1 MGIKTFKPTS
11 KGVRF
16 RTNSDYAD
24 ITSSVPEK
32 LQKLLNQKAVVTI
45 EAVLQFVTKVA
56 VIKDY
61 TVLLILKEIK
71 MVFQQQLQ
79 QSSMIQ
85 TVLLVLH

>member
-24 ITSSVPEK
+24 ITS

-61 TVLLILKEIK
+61 TVLLTLKEIK
-71 MVFQQQLQ
+71 MVFQQQ
-79 QSSMIQ
+79 
-85 TVLLVLH
+85 

>member
-32 LQKLLNQKAVVTI
+32 SL
-45 EAVLQFVTKVA
+45 TKV
-56 VIKDY
+56 IKS
-61 TVLLILKEIK
+61 
-71 MVFQQQLQ
+71 QLQ
-79 QSSMIQ
+79 LLSMIQ